1 MLATRG
7 SEGERVCK
15 CGSHPTST
23 SLRIEI
29 REGRELMVASSSR
42 CRPFEK
48 TTASTPAQKTYAVL
62 PTGDPLSYEYDGGEL
77 VLKDLLTGD
86 ETSVPC
92 PCDVDFVYDEDGHGC
107 LVMPG
112 VGDESSEEIL
122 DSVFMHEVL
131 RDEASELHIR
141 VTGSWKDPHCPK
153 AIAHDE
159 PNQSECV
166 A

>member
-1 MLATRG
+1 M
-7 SEGERVCK
+7 CK

-42 CRPFEK
+42 CRPLEK

-62 PTGDPLSYEYDGGEL
+62 PMDDPLSYEYDGGEL

-131 RDEASELHIR
+131 RDEAGELHMR
-141 VTGSWKDPHCPK
+141 DKGLFEGPAPAQSHCTR
-153 AIAHDE
+153 
-159 PNQSECV
+159 
-166 A
+166 

>member
-1 MLATRG
+1 M
-7 SEGERVCK
+7 
-15 CGSHPTST
+15 
-23 SLRIEI
+23 
-29 REGRELMVASSSR
+29 
-42 CRPFEK
+42 EK

-62 PTGDPLSYEYDGGEL
+62 PMDDPLSYEYDDGEL

-112 VGDESSEEIL
+112 VGDEGSEEVL
-122 DSVFMHEVL
+122 GSVLMREVL
-131 RDEASELHIR
+131 RDEAGELHIR
-141 VTGSWKDPHCPK
+141 DRGSLKGPRRPN
-153 AIAHDE
+153 AFVHDE
-159 PNQSECV
+159 PNQSQCV

>member
-1 MLATRG
+1 MLAAHG
-7 SEGERVCK
+7 SEGERACK
-15 CGSHPTST
+15 RGSHPTST

-29 REGRELMVASSSR
+29 REGRELMAASSSR
-42 CRPFEK
+42 CRPLEK

-62 PTGDPLSYEYDGGEL
+62 PMDDPLSYEYDDGEL

-92 PCDVDFVYDEDGHGC
+92 PRDVDFVYDEDGHGC

-112 VGDESSEEIL
+112 VGDESSEA
-122 DSVFMHEVL
+122 
-131 RDEASELHIR
+131 RQASCICATR
-141 VTGSWKDPHCPK
+141 GSLKDPRRPK
-153 AIAHDE
+153 ATLHDE